1 MAQPTPTI
9 EGFRVIFR
17 RPSLGLAEITWRW
30 TFGAAAF
37 SLLAFSLFEYLDT
50 LPVTSG
56 EALFLRSRHPFLVSQ
71 ALARI
76 LAGSGERLAAALL
89 IVAVGL
95 IVFWV
100 LASSIGRVATLRRLF
115 DYFASDLPG
124 ISPATG
130 VVAPERSAVSWH
142 FSSML
147 ALNAFRTTLLL
158 AGLLAFGSAGTIGG
172 LLSTPPHPHPGLSFL
187 IFLLL
192 AVLVV
197 FFWSSMN
204 WFLSIAS
211 IFVVRDGCD
220 VFGSV
225 ASAVDFCLRRS
236 RAVSWTSTVF
246 SACHI
251 VIFAIASSAV
261 AFPLALIGILPA
273 WVILGAIA
281 ILTLLYFL
289 VVDFFYVGR
298 LAAYVCILETPEG
311 TSAVSTAAS
320 PVFPAMLATSGSES
334 SPLLPT
340 SNAGALPPQSSAAW
354 PPIPPSDDDILSDVP
369 QPSQDPPQNLNDRH
383 RQ

>member
-1 MAQPTPTI
+1 MAQRTPTI

-37 SLLAFSLFEYLDT
+37 SLLAFSFFEYLDT

-71 ALARI
+71 ALAHI
-76 LAGSGERLAAALL
+76 LAGSGERLAAASL

-100 LASSIGRVATLRRLF
+100 LASSIGRVATVRRLF
-115 DYFASDLPG
+115 DYFGSDLASV
-124 ISPATG
+124 SPATE
-130 VVAPERSAVSWH
+130 VVTRERSAMSWH
-142 FSSML
+142 LSSML

-158 AGLLAFGSAGTIGG
+158 AGLLAFGGAGTIGG
-172 LLSTPPHPHPGLSFL
+172 LLSTPAHPRPALTVL
-187 IFLLL
+187 VFLLL
-192 AVLVV
+192 AVLVL

-211 IFVVRDGCD
+211 IFVVRDGSD

-225 ASAVDFCLRRS
+225 ASAVDFCLRHS
-236 RAVSWTSTVF
+236 RAISWTSTVF

-251 VIFAIASSAV
+251 VIFVIASSV
-261 AFPLALIGILPA
+261 VVFPLALIGILPA

-311 TSAVSTAAS
+311 TSAAFTSPAFPSTLAA
-320 PVFPAMLATSGSES
+320 SGSES
-334 SPLLPT
+334 NLLLPT
-340 SNAGALPPQSSAAW
+340 SNTGALPPQSSAAW

-369 QPSQDPPQNLNDRH
+369 QSSQDPPRNLH
-383 RQ
+383 